1 MSNKPDLSTVPTPV
15 STELSPTGATAID
28 WAATE
33 QDATQLLSQYLQY
46 DTTNP
51 PGNEAEAVEFLA
63 ETLRQ
68 RGFEPQLL
76 FSAPKRANLIVRLKT
91 PVEPKAL
98 PCLLYAHADVVP
110 ADPVAWSV
118 PPFAGAIQ
126 DGFVW
131 GRGALDDKGLGV
143 IFLEALSLL
152 KEHGP
157 PLGRDIILVI
167 AADEELS
174 GHYGAAWLL
183 DHHPELLQAEYV
195 WDEGGMGLQQ
205 PAASLYQ
212 IAIAEKIPF
221 TIKLTALGTPG
232 HASVSS
238 RDNSNERMVRALYRL
253 KQWQPP
259 FRLTEAVLEMLKTL
273 APYQPFVDSL
283 LYAQAH
289 HTFLWPLLQ
298 ARLENNLLFAPLVRN
313 TLNLTV
319 LRGGQASNV
328 IPAQTEAILDVRLLP
343 GEEPEL
349 FLANLRSVIG
359 DPKISVEAGPLPAPQ
374 RPSSSDTEFYRA
386 LEQTLQKAGPPGI
399 ITPYLTPGATDSRF
413 FRAAGMKAYGFMP
426 MLLNYQEL
434 SRIHGIDERV
444 SVANLRWGIQV
455 VLETLQKL

>member
-1 MSNKPDLSTVPTPV
+1 MRSKPGLSVVP
-15 STELSPTGATAID
+15 SPASKRQPNTAPPAID
-28 WAATE
+28 WPATE
-33 QDATQLLSQYLQY
+33 REAAELLSHYIKH

-51 PGNEAEAVEFLA
+51 PGNEAGAIEFLA

-68 RGFEPQLL
+68 RGFEPQVL
-76 FSAPKRANLIVRLKT
+76 FSAPKRANLVVRLKT
-91 PVEPKAL
+91 PVEPVAL

-110 ADPVAWSV
+110 ADPLAWSV
-118 PPFAGAIQ
+118 PPFAGTIQ
-126 DGFVW
+126 EGFVW
-131 GRGALDDKGLGV
+131 GRGALDDKGLGI
-143 IFLEALSLL
+143 IFLEALTLL
-152 KEHGP
+152 KDYLP
-157 PLGRDIILVI
+157 PLRRDIILVI

-174 GHYGAAWLL
+174 GQHGAAWLL
-183 DHHPELLQAEYV
+183 DHHPELLRAEYV

-205 PAASLYQ
+205 PASYLYQ

-221 TIKLTALGTPG
+221 TLKLTAQGMPG

-253 KQWQPP
+253 KQWRPS
-259 FRLTEAVLEMLKTL
+259 FHLTEAVIEMLQTL
-273 APYQPFVDSL
+273 APYQPFFDSL
-283 LYAQAH
+283 LYAQARKS
-289 HTFLWPLLQ
+289 FLWPLLQ
-298 ARLENNLLFAPLVRN
+298 ARLEHNSLFAPLVRN
-313 TLNLTV
+313 TISLTM

-343 GEEPEL
+343 GEDLDL

-359 DPKISVEAGPLPAPQ
+359 DPKISVEAGPLPSPQ
-374 RPSSSDTEFYRA
+374 PPGSSDTEFYRA
-386 LEQTLQKAGPPGI
+386 LEQTLQNAGPPGI